1 MKKALF
7 KDSVKEIKNTY
18 KRFLSILLMA
28 FLGVGF
34 FAGIRATSPDM
45 VDTIDDYY
53 NSHNMYDIQIISTL
67 GLTNDDIEEI
77 SKVENVKEVV
87 GTYETDATL
96 EVENK
101 ELVAKVM
108 CIEDINKP
116 ELIEGKM
123 PENESECV
131 VEPLF
136 LTANNKKIGDTIELS
151 IENVTNDDG
160 EEVEY
165 LNQKQLK
172 IVGTV
177 KSPIYL
183 SSDRGTSS
191 LGSGKID
198 YYIYINKNNIK
209 ASDVYTNIYAK
220 VENPENFQTSSTK
233 YEEYI
238 ENTVNN
244 IEEIKDEREQARQNA
259 LIEKATKKVEDAENE
274 FNTKKQE
281 EETE

>member
-77 SKVENVKEVV
+77 SKLENVKEVV

-108 CIEDINKP
+108 CIKDINKP

-123 PENESECV
+123 PENELECV

-183 SSDRGTSS
+183 SRDRGTSS

-209 ASDVYTNIYAK
+209 SSDVYTNIYVK

-244 IEEIKDEREQARQNA
+244 IEEIKDEREQARQNT
-259 LIEKATKKVEDAENE
+259 LIEKTTKKYKDAENE
-274 FNTKKQE
+274 
-281 EETE
+281 